1 MYEDYSPDVQNF
13 IKNIGLYVFNKYG
26 FNNLTESEIL
36 QKCSN
41 NSVEDIIKIYEDK
54 LFHMEQENIKTLSK
68 LSDSNDE
75 LLKNKQKIIDELHN
89 EIYITKKSESENI
102 NIALQQNNKI
112 HELEKQNLLEKIC
125 SLEKEQ
131 SLKNIIEERFCDKTE
146 FSNPTEQGNYAE
158 NILDD
163 IIEAGI
169 PFDDKIKIEDTSEYG
184 GSGDRIITSGSGCRV
199 MVEVKNKTPVKK
211 TDIDEFERHYTK
223 DFKENKVDFALFLSY
238 RTYQIPQKCRAIIP
252 SYYENGKV
260 VYFGLD
266 NTLDKE
272 QKKLKIINCLEEIFN
287 IYDKNKSQ
295 NKVKKEI
302 EENKTN
308 IYNNYLR
315 ELRDN
320 LSYTEKHIKEY
331 VTNTESLEKRRISIV
346 KQFNNIQRTI
356 HSDNIN
362 VDKSLLDDKLYRMVI
377 IESIKEWFTKVDD
390 IKKKEWKKNM
400 KKDVKEVWS
409 DYDLN
414 ILTRIKRS
422 EFTID

>member
-1 MYEDYSPDVQNF
+1 MP
-13 IKNIGLYVFNKYG
+13 
-26 FNNLTESEIL
+26 
-36 QKCSN
+36 CP
-41 NSVEDIIKIYEDK
+41 
-54 LFHMEQENIKTLSK
+54 MP
-68 LSDSNDE
+68 
-75 LLKNKQKIIDELHN
+75 
-89 EIYITKKSESENI
+89 
-102 NIALQQNNKI
+102 
-112 HELEKQNLLEKIC
+112 QNLYNAVPRLC
-125 SLEKEQ
+125 
-131 SLKNIIEERFCDKTE
+131 
-146 FSNPTEQGNYAE
+146 
-158 NILDD
+158 
-163 IIEAGI
+163 
-169 PFDDKIKIEDTSEYG
+169 
-184 GSGDRIITSGSGCRV
+184 V
-199 MVEVKNKTPVKK
+199 
-211 TDIDEFERHYTK
+211 
-223 DFKENKVDFALFLSY
+223 Y
-238 RTYQIPQKCRAIIP
+238 R
-252 SYYENGKV
+252 
-260 VYFGLD
+260 
-266 NTLDKE
+266 
-272 QKKLKIINCLEEIFN
+272 N

>member
-1 MYEDYSPDVQNF
+1 M
-13 IKNIGLYVFNKYG
+13 
-26 FNNLTESEIL
+26 
-36 QKCSN
+36 
-41 NSVEDIIKIYEDK
+41 
-54 LFHMEQENIKTLSK
+54 
-68 LSDSNDE
+68 
-75 LLKNKQKIIDELHN
+75 
-89 EIYITKKSESENI
+89 
-102 NIALQQNNKI
+102 
-112 HELEKQNLLEKIC
+112 
-125 SLEKEQ
+125 
-131 SLKNIIEERFCDKTE
+131 
-146 FSNPTEQGNYAE
+146 
-158 NILDD
+158 
-163 IIEAGI
+163 
-169 PFDDKIKIEDTSEYG
+169 
-184 GSGDRIITSGSGCRV
+184 
-199 MVEVKNKTPVKK
+199 
-211 TDIDEFERHYTK
+211 
-223 DFKENKVDFALFLSY
+223 DFALFLSY